1 MAALRASVAL
11 LNYNG
16 WELLNAALPS
26 VVAQRFE
33 GYEVVVVDNG
43 SSDGSVRNLAR
54 DWPDVRVVALPE
66 NVGVTAALN
75 RMVQATTGEY
85 VALLNNDVEL
95 SPDWLAVLALALDRD
110 PRVAS
115 VAGKLR
121 RMDAPEIIDRAGD
134 TLDWSSACHGRG
146 AGARDEGQFDA
157 PAEVFSVGGAAAL
170 YRRSVFEEIGEFDE
184 QFFAYLEDV
193 DWGFRARLAGYV
205 NRCEPAAG
213 GLHRGGATLGDVNA
227 FSLYHLRRN
236 QIWLAMKNYPGSRL
250 LLHLPELVWLNTLHL
265 AIATRRGRGRLVLH
279 AYRDALA
286 GLGEVL
292 RKRRLIQAR
301 RRISPRALDAVVSRP
316 AAPVRIRA
324 ARQLA

>member
-1 MAALRASVAL
+1 MPSLRAGVVL

-33 GYEVVVVDNG
+33 EFEVVVVDNG
-43 SSDGSVRNLAR
+43 SSDDSVANLAR
-54 DWPDVRVVALPE
+54 DWPDVRVVALPQ

-75 RMVQATTGEY
+75 QMVRATTGEY

-95 SPDWLAVLALALDRD
+95 SPEWLGVLVEALDRD
-110 PRVAS
+110 PQVAS

-134 TLDWSSACHGRG
+134 TLVWSSACHGRG
-146 AGARDEGQFDA
+146 AGLRDRGQYDS

-170 YRRSVFEEIGEFDE
+170 YRRSVFEEIGEFDV

-193 DWGFRARLAGYV
+193 DWGFRARLAGYI
-205 NRCEPAAG
+205 NRYEPTAVA
-213 GLHRGGATLGDVNA
+213 LHRGGATLGEVNP

-236 QIWLAMKNYPGSRL
+236 QIWLAAKNYPGSRL
-250 LLHLPELVWLNTLHL
+250 LLHLPELVWFNAFQFAL
-265 AIATRRGRGRLVLH
+265 AARRGNGGLVLR
-279 AYRDALA
+279 AYRDALS
-286 GLGEVL
+286 GLGGVV
-292 RKRRLIQAR
+292 RKRRRIQAQ
-301 RRISPRALDAVVSRP
+301 RRISPRDLDRVLS
-316 AAPVRIRA
+316 RA
-324 ARQLA
+324 AARR

>member
-1 MAALRASVAL
+1 MAALRAGVVL

-43 SSDGSVRNLAR
+43 SSDGSVENLAR
-54 DWPDVRVVALPE
+54 HWADVRVVALPE

-75 RMVQATTGEY
+75 RMVQATTSEY

-95 SPDWLAVLALALDRD
+95 SPDWLALLVEALDRE
-110 PRVAS
+110 PRIAS

-121 RMDAPEIIDRAGD
+121 RMDAREIIDRVGD
-134 TLDWSSACHGRG
+134 TLAWSSACHGRG
-146 AGARDEGQFDA
+146 AGARDEGQYDS

-205 NRCEPAAG
+205 NHCEPAAV
-213 GLHRGGATLGDVNA
+213 GLHRGGATLGEVNP

-236 QIWLAMKNYPGSRL
+236 QIWLALKNYPGSRL
-250 LLHLPELVWLNTLHL
+250 LLHLPELLWFNTFQL
-265 AIATRRGRGRLVLH
+265 AIAARRGNGRLVLG

-286 GLGEVL
+286 GLGGVL
-292 RKRRLIQAR
+292 RKRRKIQAR
-301 RRISPRALDAVVSRP
+301 RRISPRELDRVMT
-316 AAPVRIRA
+316 RA
-324 ARQLA
+324 GARQ

>member
-1 MAALRASVAL
+1 MAPLRASVVL

-43 SSDGSVRNLAR
+43 SGDGSVGNLAR
-54 DWPDVRVVALPE
+54 HWPGVRVVALPE

-75 RMVQATTGEY
+75 RMVQASNGEY

-95 SPDWLAVLALALDRD
+95 APDWLALLVEAIDLD
-110 PRVAS
+110 PRIAS
-115 VAGKLR
+115 VAGKLH

-146 AGARDEGQFDA
+146 AGARDEGQYDA
-157 PAEVFSVGGAAAL
+157 PGEVFSVGGAAAL

-205 NRCEPAAG
+205 NRYVPAAS
-213 GLHRGGATLGDVNA
+213 GLHRGGATLGEVNP

-236 QIWLAMKNYPGSRL
+236 QIWLAVKNYPASRA
-250 LLHLPELVWLNTLHL
+250 LLHLPELVWLNALHL
-265 AIATRRGRGRLVLH
+265 AIATRRGHGRLVLR

-286 GLGEVL
+286 GLGTVL
-292 RKRRLIQAR
+292 RKRRQIQSRRKTSPSDLDVGSAR
-301 RRISPRALDAVVSRP
+301 RSGSGLRGG
-316 AAPVRIRA
+316 
-324 ARQLA
+324 